1 MSFEFRW
8 NKYAD
13 QPHNVALRKERFRYH
28 LKHTGSYFSLIGSN
42 LRRAVPVL
50 SLYRKYRKRMYKEPV
65 SIGSPF
71 ALSVSPHKEKPEE
84 VLSLLRETGVRK
96 TLVRIPSWEREKLGE
111 YEKFF
116 ERLLQDGFEITAALL
131 QQRDDVIDP
140 LKWQEFLEEVYSRF
154 KESVSYFEIGHAW
167 NRTKWGLWNY
177 KEYLQLALTALDL
190 SEKYRLKLIGPAVI
204 DFEFHLYAP
213 VLDAVLFDKVSS
225 LLYVDRMGAPE
236 NRQSGWDA
244 SKKVALLK
252 AVIDGTCSRE
262 RDLWITEVNWP
273 LEGTGKYSPA
283 AGRPNVSE
291 EEQADYMVRYY
302 ILLLASGFVERIYWW
317 QLVAPGYGLVDSRE
331 KAWRRR
337 PGFHAFKTMVGRL
350 EQSTFTGK
358 MSFSGKMPHSRA
370 MMFSFQKGKEI
381 FAVCWTNDSPCD
393 HVFERR
399 VARVIGRDGDEI
411 PVKDN
416 RVKIDGS
423 PKYVFFEAE

>member
-1 MSFEFRW
+1 MSFQFRW
-8 NKYAD
+8 NEYAD

-42 LRRAVPVL
+42 LRRAIPVL

-96 TLVRIPSWEREKLGE
+96 TLVRVPSWERERLGE

-116 ERLLQDGFEITAALL
+116 ERLLQNGFEVTAALL
-131 QQRDDVIDP
+131 QQRDDVLDP

-177 KEYLQLALTALDL
+177 KEYLQLARCAQNL
-190 SEKYRLKLIGPAVI
+190 SEKYRVRLVGPAVI
-204 DFEFHLYAP
+204 DFEFHLYP
-213 VLDAVLFDKVSS
+213 PLLKAVPFDKVSS

-236 NRQSGWDA
+236 NKQSGWDA

-252 AVIDGTCSRE
+252 AVIDGTCRRE

-273 LEGTGKYSPA
+273 LKGTGKYSPA

-331 KAWRRR
+331 KPWRMR
-337 PGFHAFKTMVGRL
+337 PGYHAFKTMVGRL
-350 EQSTFTGK
+350 EESTFTRK
-358 MSFSGKMPHSRA
+358 TPHSRA
-370 MMFSFQKGKEI
+370 MIFSFQRGKED
-381 FAVCWTNDSPCD
+381 FTVCWTNDGRCN

-399 VARVIGRDGDEI
+399 IIQVIGRDGDEI
-411 PVKDN
+411 PVKEN
-416 RVKIDGS
+416 RIQIDAS
-423 PKYVFFEAE
+423 PKYVFFEAQ